1 MKKKSDLITKRFILE
16 EAYKLFLEKN
26 FDSVTI
32 GDIEFSTKKSRGTI
46 FYYFD
51 SKLDIFLSTV
61 DLFLFPNLR
70 PFSDICC
77 IEESNFEDFIS
88 NYKNPCAK
96 MISSIQKLDLNI
108 DPYLAFVNYVSQA
121 IKIYPSFVEK
131 CSSLLQCNY
140 NFFNLLLKKSQ
151 YKGEI
156 VPFDNIV
163 DIFFALS
170 FSDLILRS
178 NTSQNLMSFLY
189 VLIKTLLSR

>member
-1 MKKKSDLITKRFILE
+1 M
-16 EAYKLFLEKN
+16 
-26 FDSVTI
+26 
-32 GDIEFSTKKSRGTI
+32 
-46 FYYFD
+46 
-51 SKLDIFLSTV
+51 
-61 DLFLFPNLR
+61 FLFPNLR

-140 NFFNLLLKKSQ
+140 NFFNLLLKNPNI
-151 YKGEI
+151 KGKLYHLI
-156 VPFDNIV
+156 ILS
-163 DIFFALS
+163 IYFFALS

-189 VLIKTLLSR
+189 VLIKK